1 MKKLLF
7 PILFLLPILT
17 FSQVTTAP
25 TLPTANEVIT
35 IMFDATGTPLEDYTG
50 DVYTHT
56 GVTTNGNR
64 WQNVIGDWN
73 NNSAQPQLT
82 RDNSNPNLY
91 TLLITPDVYTYY
103 NVPTSAIISEFN
115 FVFRASTG
123 SPQSDDIFVPIYQ
136 AGLNVTF
143 TSPVDQSTY
152 DLNDVITITA
162 ESSISSNLELF
173 VNDVSQ
179 QTTTNTTSI
188 STSYTFNTTGTHIL
202 KATATANNETSETI
216 ISVYVK
222 SSTQTATQ
230 PTGLKYGIN
239 INLDNSVT
247 FLLKAP
253 EKTDVLIL
261 GDFNNWTFDAN
272 YQMAKD
278 GDDFWITLSGLDINT
293 EFAYQY
299 LIDYDIKVADPYS
312 EKILDPWTD
321 QYIKDGNYPNLKEY
335 PTNLTEG
342 YVSTFLINETPYTW
356 NISDFSRPAQDNLI
370 IYELHIRDFTESDSY
385 NEALTKLDYLENL
398 GINAIELMP
407 INEFE
412 GADSWGYNPALYFAL
427 DKAYGTKNSF
437 KKFVDEC
444 HNRGIAVLADVV
456 FNHSYGQSPM
466 AQMYWNDADNKPA
479 VDNPWYNE
487 DHNFIDNTSAHW
499 GSDFNHES
507 TYTVNF
513 FNDVL
518 SYWINEY
525 KIDGFRFDF
534 TKGFSN
540 TQWSGANNWASDYD
554 ASRISILKNY
564 ADHVWNEAP
573 TNKPYVIFE
582 HLSENTEEKEL
593 AEYGIMLW
601 GNLNNNYN
609 QNTMG
614 WTSDTD
620 ISWIS
625 YKERNWNTP
634 NVVGYM
640 ESHDEERLMYKNLTY
655 GNDSNSDHNVK
666 NLNTALAR
674 QELAGM
680 FFFTIPG
687 PKMIWQFGEL
697 GYDISIDENS
707 RVGRKPIHW
716 DYENNAN
723 RKHIYSTWQT
733 LIELKKQQPVFNS
746 TDFELNVA
754 SLTKSITL
762 KHSSMDVVLAGN
774 FDVNSKDLTIQFT
787 KTGTWYE
794 YFSGEEKIVSSTSE
808 TINLEPGEYKLYS
821 TVKLADPRGGTSTD
835 DSDNDGIVDTEDLC
849 PNTMEGATV
858 GSTGCEI
865 FSLAYDNFTIETIG
879 ETCSGEDNGL
889 INISAIE
896 TLNYTATINGT
907 AYNFTASTTIQNLA
921 PGEYELCITVDGE
934 TYKQCYSVT
943 IEEAAIIS
951 GKSSIQSGKMNV
963 NIEEGTAP
971 YNVTINGIL
980 VLQTASKSFDFN
992 VLEGDSIEVSSKNEC
1007 EGKISKKISFE
1018 NITAYP
1024 NPNTGIFQI
1033 SIPENNINVKV
1044 QILNIYGQFITE
1056 INSKSTNGKIN
1067 INIENLPKSLYIA
1080 NVYANS
1086 RYTLKII
1093 KNEKTRKQ

>member
-1 MKKLLF
+1 MKKA
-7 PILFLLPILT
+7 ILFLSILFSFNHV
-17 FSQVTTAP
+17 FSQVTTVP
-25 TLPTANEVIT
+25 TVPTATNEIT
-35 IMFDATGTPLEDYTG
+35 ITLNTTGTGLENYTG
-50 DVYTHT
+50 DIYAHT
-56 GVTTNGNR
+56 GVTYGGAQ
-64 WQNVIGDWN
+64 WQNVISDWGEN
-73 NNSAQPQLT
+73 DQPKLTQDTTNS
-82 RDNSNPNLY
+82 NLY
-91 TLLITPDVYTYY
+91 TLVITPNVYDFYGVAT
-103 NVPTSAIISEFN
+103 TETITELC
-115 FVFRASTG
+115 FVFRSEDG
-123 SPQSDDIFVPIYQ
+123 SLQTSPNIFVKIYEE
-136 AGLNVTF
+136 GLNIAF
-143 TSPVDQSTY
+143 TSPTNYSVY
-152 DLNDVITITA
+152 NLNDNITISA
-162 ESSISSNLELF
+162 EASINADLELF
-173 VNDVSQ
+173 VEG
-179 QTTTNTTSI
+179 TSI
-188 STSYTFNTTGTHIL
+188 KTSANTKNISSTYNLSSTGNHIL
-202 KATATANNETSETI
+202 KATANTSSENKETE

-222 SSTQTATQ
+222 TSTQNITKPSNAN
-230 PTGLKYGIN
+230 YGVTIN
-239 INLDNSVT
+239 NDNSVT

-253 EKTDVLIL
+253 NKNDVFLI
-261 GDFNNWTFDAN
+261 GDFSDWQLNAA
-272 YQMAKD
+272 YQMHKD
-278 GDDFWITLSGLDINT
+278 GEDFWITIPGLDIDT
-293 EFAYQY
+293 EYAYQY
-299 LIDYDIKVADPYS
+299 FIDYSIKVADPYS

-356 NISDFSRPAQDNLI
+356 NVADFTKPAQDNLI

-385 NEALTKLDYLENL
+385 NEALTKLDYLESL

-427 DKAYGTKNSF
+427 DKAYGTKNNF

-444 HNRGIAVLADVV
+444 HSRGIAVLADVV
-456 FNHSYGQSPM
+456 FNHSYGQSPL
-466 AQMYWNDADNKPA
+466 AQMYWNNADNKPA
-479 VDNPWYNE
+479 ADNPWYNE

-540 TQWSGANNWASDYD
+540 TQWSGTDNWASTYD
-554 ASRISILKNY
+554 AARISILKNY

-582 HLSENTEEKEL
+582 HLSDNTEETEL
-593 AEYGIMLW
+593 ANYGIMLW
-601 GNLNNNYN
+601 GNLNHNYN

-620 ISWIS
+620 VSWMS
-625 YKERNWNTP
+625 YKERGWNTP

-655 GNDSNSDHNVK
+655 GNDSNNDYNVK

-697 GYDISIDENS
+697 GYDISIDENG

-733 LIELKKQQPVFNS
+733 LIEFKKQQPVFNS
-746 TDFELNVA
+746 TDFTLNVA
-754 SLTKSITL
+754 NLTKTITL

-774 FDVNSKDLTIQFT
+774 FDVTEKPVTIQFT

-794 YFSGEEKIVSSTSE
+794 YFTGEEKTITSTSE
-808 TINLEPGEYKLYS
+808 SITLNPGEYKLYS

-835 DSDNDGIVDTEDLC
+835 DSDNDGVVDTEDLC
-849 PNTMEGATV
+849 PNTMEGVTV
-858 GSTGCEI
+858 NSTGCKI
-865 FSLAYDNFTIETIG
+865 FSLAYNNFTIETVG
-879 ETCSGEDNGL
+879 ETCDGENNGQL
-889 INISAIE
+889 LISAIE
-896 TLNYTATINGT
+896 PLNYTAILDGT
-907 AYNFTASTTIQNLA
+907 NYTFSNSTTIEGLS
-921 PGEYELCITVDGE
+921 PGTYNLCITVEGE
-934 TYKQCYSVT
+934 TYEQCYSIT
-943 IEEAAIIS
+943 IEAAATIS
-951 GKSSIQSGKMNV
+951 GKSSVQSGRMSV
-963 NIEEGTAP
+963 IIDEGTAP
-971 YNVTINGIL
+971 YNVTINGVSIFE
-980 VLQTASKSFDFN
+980 TSSKTFDFN
-992 VLEGDSIEVSSKNEC
+992 ILEGDTIEISSKNDC
-1007 EGKISKKISFE
+1007 EGKIYESINHS
-1018 NITAYP
+1018 NLATVYP
-1024 NPNTGIFQI
+1024 NPNKGLFEIV
-1033 SIPENNINVKV
+1033 IPESDSQVKV
-1044 QILNIYGQFITE
+1044 EILNIYGQLIKKLNTK
-1056 INSKSTNGKIN
+1056 ISAGKIN

-1086 RYTLKII
+1086 RYTFKII
-1093 KNEKTRKQ
+1093 KN